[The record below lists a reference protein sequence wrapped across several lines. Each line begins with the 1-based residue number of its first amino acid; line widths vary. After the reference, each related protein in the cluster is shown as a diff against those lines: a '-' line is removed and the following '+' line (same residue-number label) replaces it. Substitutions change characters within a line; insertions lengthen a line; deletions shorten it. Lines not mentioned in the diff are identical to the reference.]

1 MTTKNNYDNILYFK
15 VVLLTLSGFVEWV
28 SINHIMADEGRL
40 LQILCLFL
48 GDTTFRCPAAECLLQ
63 IVNRKGKAEDRKQ
76 LMILFT
82 EEALRCIY
90 AAATAAPPSG
100 PNDLLENHYLF
111 LKKLIQVLSGML
123 LDINFFE

>member
-1 MTTKNNYDNILYFK
+1 

-28 SINHIMADEGRL
+28 SINHIMADKGRL

-48 GDTTFRCPAAECLLQ
+48 GDPTFRCPAAECLLQ
-63 IVNRKGKAEDRKQ
+63 VVNRKGKAEDRKQ

-90 AAATAAPPSG
+90 AAATSIPPSG
-100 PNDLLENHYLF
+100 PSNLQEHHYLF
-111 LKKLIQVLSGML
+111 LKKLTQVLNGT
-123 LDINFFE
+123 